1 MFFSFSFYPL
11 INVFKLFTMLSNNL
25 LTSKIVTYVY
35 KLTEFKLSSIK
46 GAFNVF
52 TLQ

>member
-11 INVFKLFTMLSNNL
+11 INVFKLFTMLSSNL

-35 KLTEFKLSSIK
+35 KLTDFKLSSTK
-46 GAFNVF
+46 GVSNVF
-52 TLQ
+52 LFQ